1 MARDLDRDRLRDW
14 CQRIDRGPYS
24 SLAVGERITYP
35 NWECLVC
42 LSAAAALTSRVR
54 IVSTLFVLP
63 MHRAAWLAKQVA
75 TLDALSGGRFVLGVG
90 AGAREEDF
98 RAVGAGFESRH
109 ARMEQQVAAMKRIWA
124 GEPPDAGSHSIGPSP
139 LQAGGPPVHVGAM
152 QPAAIRRVARWADG
166 LIGWTTGPD
175 PAEVERC
182 FALARKAWQASGRS
196 RLHLGTGFWYA
207 LGPNAR
213 QQMDE
218 YVERYIRIF
227 GPAVAS
233 AMQHKMIATSREAVR
248 SALATLADLGADEC
262 ILVPT
267 SSDADQ
273 LQRLEDLL

>member
-1 MARDLDRDRLRDW
+1 MAPDLDRKRLRDW

-24 SLAVGERITYP
+24 SLAVGERISYP

-63 MHRAAWLAKQVA
+63 MHSAAWLAKQVA
-75 TLDALSGGRFVLGVG
+75 TLDALCEGRFVLGVG

-98 RAVGAGFESRH
+98 RTVGADFEMRH
-109 ARMEQQVAAMKRIWA
+109 TRMEQQVAAIRRIWA
-124 GEPPDAGSHSIGPSP
+124 GELPDGGRHAIGPSP
-139 LQAGGPPVHVGAM
+139 QQPEGPPVHAGAM

-166 LIGWTTGPD
+166 LIGWSTGPD
-175 PAEVERC
+175 PAEVERS
-182 FALARKAWQASGRS
+182 FALARQAWQQSGRS
-196 RLHLGTGFWYA
+196 RPHLGTGFWYA

-213 QQMDE
+213 QQMDD

-227 GPAVAS
+227 GSAVAK
-233 AMQHKMIATSREAVR
+233 AMQRKMIATSSEAVR
-248 SALATLADLGADEC
+248 NALAALADLGAEEC

-267 SSDADQ
+267 SSDPDQ